1 MPLFQSESKCKTI
14 LMKMTLI
21 CMKKKLQ
28 GIKLTFFAGSQLAP
42 KHVKVVANPKKLVA
56 IMTHTKKALSTL

>member
-1 MPLFQSESKCKTI
+1 
-14 LMKMTLI
+14 MTLI